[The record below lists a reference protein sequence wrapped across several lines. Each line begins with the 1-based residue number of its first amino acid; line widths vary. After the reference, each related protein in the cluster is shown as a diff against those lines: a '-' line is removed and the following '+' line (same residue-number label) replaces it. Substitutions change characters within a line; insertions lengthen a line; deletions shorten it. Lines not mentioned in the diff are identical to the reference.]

1 MDGYHWGE
9 HWEGLIKIWKDKDV
23 TIETK
28 RRLVIALEF
37 PVTMYRCESWTVK
50 INKGRRLI
58 VLKSGVGDE

>member
-28 RRLVIALEF
+28 RRLVNAMVY
-37 PVTMYRCESWTVK
+37 PVAMYRCESWTVK
-50 INKGRRLI
+50 IKKGRRLI
-58 VLKSGVGDE
+58 VLKSGV